1 MQADELIH
9 ESEQRG
15 INLSELPAFD
25 NDTSNFTS
33 YNYFKKVD
41 CSVQGNL
48 DRGVNFSM
56 QFQAE
61 LIDESIQNDNR
72 LGDMVDF
79 SIQKF

>member
-1 MQADELIH
+1 M
-9 ESEQRG
+9 
-15 INLSELPAFD
+15 
-25 NDTSNFTS
+25 
-33 YNYFKKVD
+33 D